1 MDTRYILGIA
11 VALVMGWFA
20 AGLIYNLR
28 RGDAVLRWLQKALP
42 RVGEKTTLRWL
53 GTSVVQLGIAHAK
66 APFRS
71 LDTLVVLAPR
81 DLPWTWGL
89 AALQGR
95 QDTLILRASLAQA
108 PALDF
113 DLVEPKA
120 WTGRMALKQ
129 ASSLDWKAQPG
140 PAPDGHE
147 PAMRMEADSKRYPLD
162 GMQLWAPMGTL
173 PRAAAARRELENPA
187 GRLSSHYFRFSIR
200 RQPPHLEVHMPLPDR
215 HADAVEFIT
224 AFQELAQAAEHLAH

>member
-20 AGLIYNLR
+20 AGLIYNIR

-53 GTSVVQLGIAHAK
+53 GSSVVQLGIAHAR

-81 DLPWTWGL
+81 DVPWTWGL

-95 QDTLILRASLAQA
+95 RDTLILRASLAQA
-108 PALDF
+108 PTLDF
-113 DLVEPKA
+113 DLVDPRA
-120 WTGRMALKQ
+120 WTGRMAFKQ
-129 ASSLDWKAQPG
+129 ASSLDWQARPV
-140 PAPDGHE
+140 PAPDGSGIS
-147 PAMRMEADSKRYPLD
+147 MRTTGDSQGRPLAA
-162 GMQLWAPMGTL
+162 MQLLAPMGSL
-173 PRAAAARRELENPA
+173 PRAEAALRELETPA
-187 GRLSSHYFRFSIR
+187 GRLSSGYFRFSLR

-215 HADAVEFIT
+215 RADAAEFIT
-224 AFQELAQAAEHLAH
+224 AFQNLAQAVEHLAH